1 MRRFVLVSY
10 DITEDKRL
18 RRISGLLRGYGERVQ
33 YSVFLCQLT
42 EKDLVV
48 LSEKIKDIINHKEDQ
63 VILIGLGPVAGKQ
76 DSLPGRWQVI
86 GAPLTI
92 ADHSVMIY

>member
-10 DITEDKRL
+10 DISEDKRL
-18 RRISGLLRGYGERVQ
+18 RHIFKLLRGYGEHVQ

-42 EKDLVV
+42 EKDLIV
-48 LSEKIKDIINHKEDQ
+48 LSEKIKDIIHHKEDQ
-63 VILIGLGPVAGKQ
+63 VILIGLGPVGRKS

-86 GAPLTI
+86 GAPLSI
-92 ADHSVMIY
+92 SDHSLMIY